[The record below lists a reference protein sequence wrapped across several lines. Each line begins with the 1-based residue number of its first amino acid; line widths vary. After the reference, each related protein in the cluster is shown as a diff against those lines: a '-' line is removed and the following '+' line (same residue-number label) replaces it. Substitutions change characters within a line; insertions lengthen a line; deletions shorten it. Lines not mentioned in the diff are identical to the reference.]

1 MSTEVFQHMDQL
13 SRKEHILVVD
23 DESQVSDIIAQCL
36 DMEGYSCDT
45 ADCAE
50 RALELCTHNSYDLII
65 SDIMMPGKSGI
76 ELLGIIRQRYPDIA
90 IIMVTAVDDRETAVH
105 ALQLGA
111 YGYVIKPFDLNE
123 IVIGVVN
130 ALERRRLSIQ
140 SRQYERRLEN
150 DVRQRTADIQRRE
163 EEICLRLAAACGYR
177 DLETGTH
184 NRRLGL
190 YSAVLAHELGWPV
203 QARDEIRIS
212 IAMHDIG
219 KIGLP
224 DTILRKPARLTR
236 EEFKVMQTHTVIG
249 ARMLEGSDFSL
260 LNMAHSITLCHHE
273 KWDGSGYPHGL
284 AGEAIPEP
292 ARICAVLDVYDA
304 LIHERIY
311 RPALPEEEALA
322 IMTKGRGSH
331 FDPVVFD
338 TFMRVLP
345 ELRRI
350 RSEVGDREE

>member
-1 MSTEVFQHMDQL
+1 MEHL
-13 SRKEHILVVD
+13 SDHERILVVD

-36 DMEGYSCDT
+36 DMEGYRCDT

-50 RALELCTHNSYDLII
+50 KALELCTRTAYDLIV

-76 ELLGIIRQRYPDIA
+76 ELLSIVRQRYPDIA
-90 IIMVTAVDDRETAVH
+90 IIMVTAVDDRATAVN

-140 SRQYERRLEN
+140 SREYERRLEN
-150 DVRQRTADIQRRE
+150 DVRQRTAEIQRRE

-184 NRRLGL
+184 NKRLGL
-190 YSAVLAHELGWPV
+190 YSAVLVKELGWTT
-203 QARDEIRIS
+203 QAQDEIRIS

-224 DTILRKPARLTR
+224 DTILRKPAGLTD
-236 EEFKVMQTHTVIG
+236 EEFEVVKTHTVLG
-249 ARMLEGSDFSL
+249 ASMLKGSDFSL
-260 LNMAHSITLCHHE
+260 LNMAYTIALSHHE

-284 AGEAIPEP
+284 AGKDIPEP

-304 LIHERIY
+304 LVHARIY

-322 IMTKGRGSH
+322 IMKKTRGSH
-331 FDPVVFD
+331 FDPEIFD
-338 TFMRVLP
+338 CFMRILP
-345 ELRRI
+345 AVRTI
-350 RSEVGDREE
+350 RSEVRDSAHA

>member
-1 MSTEVFQHMDQL
+1 MEQSSSE
-13 SRKEHILVVD
+13 RILVVD
-23 DESQVSDIIAQCL
+23 DERQVSDIIAQCL
-36 DMEGYSCDT
+36 ALEGYSCDT

-50 RALELCTHNSYDLII
+50 SALSLLERNEYELIV
-65 SDIMMPGKSGI
+65 SDIMMPGKTGI
-76 ELLGIIRQRYPDIA
+76 ELLGIVRQHYPDMA
-90 IIMVTAVDDRETAVH
+90 IIMVTAVDDRATAVN

-140 SRQYERRLEN
+140 SRQYERRLED

-177 DLETGTH
+177 DLETGSH

-190 YSAVLAHELGWPV
+190 YSAVLVRELGWSA

-224 DTILRKPARLTR
+224 DNILRKPARLTD
-236 EEFKVMQTHTVIG
+236 EEFAVIKTHTTIG

-260 LNMAHSITLCHHE
+260 LNMAHSIALSHHE

-284 AGEAIPEP
+284 AGADIPQP
-292 ARICAVLDVYDA
+292 ARVCAVLDVYDA
-304 LIHERIY
+304 LVHKRIY
-311 RPALPEEEALA
+311 RPALPEDEALD
-322 IMTKGRGSH
+322 IMTASRGMH
-331 FDPVVFD
+331 FDPAIFD
-338 TFMRVLP
+338 CFMRVLP
-345 ELRRI
+345 RLRAI
-350 RSEVGDREE
+350 RAEVLDQDENPSCL

>member
-1 MSTEVFQHMDQL
+1 MEQFSLNE
-13 SRKEHILVVD
+13 RILVVD
-23 DESQVSDIIAQCL
+23 DERQVSDIIAQCL
-36 DMEGYSCDT
+36 ALEGYCCDT

-50 RALELCTHNSYDLII
+50 KALSLCESNDYDLIV

-76 ELLGIIRQRYPDIA
+76 ELLGIVRQHYPDIA
-90 IIMVTAVDDRETAVH
+90 IIMVTAVDDRATAVN

-140 SRQYERRLEN
+140 SREYERRLEN

-163 EEICLRLAAACGYR
+163 EEICLRLTAACGYR
-177 DLETGTH
+177 DLETGSH

-190 YSAVLAHELGWPV
+190 YSSVLTRELGWSR
-203 QARDEIRIS
+203 QEQDEIRIS

-224 DTILRKPARLTR
+224 DNILRKPARLTH
-236 EEFKVMQTHTVIG
+236 EEFAIIKTHTVIG
-249 ARMLEGSDFSL
+249 ARMLMGSDFSM
-260 LNMAHSITLCHHE
+260 LNMAHSIALAHHE
-273 KWDGSGYPHGL
+273 KWDGTGYPHGL
-284 AGEAIPEP
+284 SGTDISEP

-304 LIHERIY
+304 LVHKRIY
-311 RPALPEEEALA
+311 RPALPEEEAMD
-322 IMTKGRGSH
+322 IMAASRGSH
-331 FDPVVFD
+331 FDPDIFD
-338 TFMRVLP
+338 CFISVLP
-345 ELRRI
+345 QLRTI
-350 RSEVGDREE
+350 RAEVRDQDENPACL